1 MSSIQEIQKRKTS
14 QAWKE
19 KIKEIVKQRNK
30 TKEEIE
36 AELIAAE
43 KERKIAEIKLAEEKA
58 I

>member
-1 MSSIQEIQKRKTS
+1 MSSIKEIQKRKTS